1 MTFSPNLTLSMLRAG
16 TPAVGCWIQLC
27 SPVATRLMAA
37 QGYPDW
43 KLVDFEHCP
52 LDFGTAAAMLPTISE
67 VSGRRITPLARVEV
81 GSIDAIKRALD
92 CGAQGI
98 IAPMI
103 GTAEQAADVVRF
115 AKFPPLGVRGAGG
128 LFPHLGHGVDR
139 HSYLKQANEHT
150 LVGIQIETKEGLDNL
165 DAILD
170 VPGIDLVF
178 VGPNDLHMSLGL
190 GAKFWSDEP
199 AFVDAIEAITV
210 GCRSRGIALGT
221 LCPDAASAQR
231 RIDDGFT
238 FVGLGSDAHFMLTFG
253 GMQFAE
259 LRGEDKPSVGFC
271 NRVQMR

>member
-1 MTFSPNLTLSMLRAG
+1 MTFSPNRTLKLLREG
-16 TPAVGCWIQLC
+16 TPAIGSWVQLC

-43 KLVDFEHCP
+43 MLVDFEHCP
-52 LDFGTAAAMLPTISE
+52 IDLGTAASMLPTISE

-98 IAPMI
+98 IAPMV
-103 GTAEQAADVVRF
+103 GSAEEARDVVRF
-115 AKFPPLGVRGAGG
+115 AKFPPEGVRGAGG

-139 HSYLKQANEHT
+139 HTWLRQANDHT
-150 LVGIQIETKEGLDNL
+150 LVGVQIETREGLDNL
-165 DAILD
+165 EAILD

-190 GAKFWSDEP
+190 GARFWSDEP
-199 AFVDAIEAITV
+199 AFVAAIDAIV
-210 GCRSRGIALGT
+210 RGCTRRGIALGT
-221 LCPDAASAQR
+221 LCPDAASAR
-231 RIDDGFT
+231 ARIDDGFT

-259 LRGEDKPSVGFC
+259 LRGEPKPPEGFC
-271 NRVQMR
+271 NRVNLQ